1 MFSGS
6 TVRSG
11 AWLIARGGAVSA
23 KPPRLPQIQETAVKA
38 RFWAAIEAQCPEL
51 AAAGQQVLGRVS
63 PPNWTLEWSLPG
75 WLGDALR
82 LPAVSTA
89 DLTLANVYGL
99 AYVRLRDDLV
109 DGEIP
114 EGDRRTILMLATVLY
129 QKWLLMYT
137 GLFPGGSP
145 FWASFE
151 RYMAQWAGATLHND
165 RPPAKNFSEY
175 DDLDLHHLGARGAPL
190 KICAAGACL
199 LAGRD
204 ELIPQLEAALD
215 HLLIGAVL
223 LDHARDWTEDLAAGR
238 YNAFVA
244 HASPLAQ
251 TAEHAEA
258 NRRAVLQELMVGK
271 GARPY
276 FALLRQQLQT
286 RHRRFARGRRSRVG
300 GLRDLAA
307 QPGGC
312 IRQAGGAG
320 CPGAA
325 P

>member
-1 MFSGS
+1 MLHDAALRGSLFVLLRAQPAHKRLTSVQLCDRIGLFVICAGTRRCFSGA
-6 TVRSG
+6 TVASDALVDCTGRGSVCEATTFASGPRVRRQGQVLRCDRGAESRSG
-11 AWLIARGGAVSA
+11 RGGPTGAGPCLSA
-23 KPPRLPQIQETAVKA
+23 
-38 RFWAAIEAQCPEL
+38 EL
-51 AAAGQQVLGRVS
+51 DDQ
-63 PPNWTLEWSLPG
+63 WSLPG

-82 LPAVSTA
+82 LPVVSTA
-89 DLTLANVYGL
+89 DLTLANVVGL

-137 GLFPGGSP
+137 GLFPGGSS

-151 RYMAQWAGATLHND
+151 RYMVQWAGATLRND
-165 RPPAKNFSEY
+165 RPPARNFSEY

-190 KICAAGACL
+190 KICAAGTCL

-215 HLLIGAVL
+215 RLLIGAVL
-223 LDHARDWTEDLAAGR
+223 LDHARDWNEDLAAGR

-251 TAEHAEA
+251 AAGHAEA
-258 NRRAVLQELMVGK
+258 NRRAVC
-271 GARPY
+271 
-276 FALLRQQLQT
+276 
-286 RHRRFARGRRSRVG
+286 RS
-300 GLRDLAA
+300 
-307 QPGGC
+307 
-312 IRQAGGAG
+312 
-320 CPGAA
+320 
-325 P
+325 